1 MIEVLPMDGP
11 SGTRL
16 TMVNGR
22 WPLYLPEH
30 RWARPEWPWWEATRL
45 AAMATVI
52 DHGSV
57 VYDVGAEEG
66 DFPALWASWGAQ
78 VYLAEPNPRVWPNI
92 RLVWEANRLPAPIGC
107 WPGFIGAE
115 NDDRTLGGPAGDGRG
130 ETLWADGDPWPR
142 SAYGPVIGDH
152 GFCQLGER
160 PDLPSVTIDALVAD
174 GVPAPTVITMD
185 VEGSELH
192 VLRGAERTLD
202 EHQPDV
208 FVSIH
213 PEFMAHHYGIE
224 EGVTEVRA
232 FMHRRGYDNDRH
244 VFLAI
249 DHEHH
254 WWFRGGS

>member
-16 TMVNGR
+16 TLVNGR

-30 RWARPEWPWWEATRL
+30 RYARPEWPWWEATRL

-52 DHGSV
+52 GYGSV

-66 DFPALWASWGAQ
+66 DFPALWSSWGAE
-78 VYLAEPNPRVWPNI
+78 VVLAEPNPRVWPNI
-92 RLVWEANRLPAPIGC
+92 ALVWEANGLRPPLLA
-107 WPGFIGAE
+107 WDGFLGAE
-115 NDDRTLGGPAGDGRG
+115 KGSDEHVAGRVAYASM
-130 ETLWADGDPWPR
+130 ERPWP
-142 SAYGPVIGDH
+142 ACADGPVIGDH

-160 PDLPSVTIDALVAD
+160 PDLPVATIDQLVD
-174 GVPAPTVITMD
+174 HGMPAPTVITMD

-254 WWFRGGS
+254 WWFRGRS